1 MPLALGSSEL
11 LLQPGPLCSLS
22 CCSSEQSGTK
32 EAQAT
37 SAQDLA
43 CARNPIQA
51 DQMEM
56 N

>member
-1 MPLALGSSEL
+1 MPLALGSLEI

-32 EAQAT
+32 QAQAT

>member
-32 EAQAT
+32 GAQAT
-37 SAQDLA
+37 SAQYLA

-51 DQMEM
+51 DEMEL